1 MAVQAGAIAL
11 ASDVAPLAN
20 PTNVVVGIVSMAAPS
35 GGGIASAT
43 IVFPTPLTGTSFA
56 CWVAANSG
64 VPGTVTVNN
73 ATPGNSGGVGEVTYS
88 SISATGVTI
97 NMYRAGTT
105 STSISYRVEGF

>member
-20 PTNVVVGIVSMAAPS
+20 PTNIVVGVVSLTAPS

-56 CWVAANSG
+56 CWVSANTGGPGPTG
-64 VPGTVTVNN
+64 VQ
-73 ATPGNSGGVGEVTYS
+73 EVSYS
-88 SISATGVTI
+88 SISASGVTI
-97 NMYRAGTT
+97 NMQRVNNQQT
-105 STSISYRVEGF
+105 SVSYRVEGF